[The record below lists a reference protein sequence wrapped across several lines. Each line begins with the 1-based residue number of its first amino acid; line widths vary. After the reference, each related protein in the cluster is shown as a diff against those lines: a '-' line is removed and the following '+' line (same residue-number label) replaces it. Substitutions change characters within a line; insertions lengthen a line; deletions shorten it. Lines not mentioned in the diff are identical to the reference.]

1 MIESEKVP
9 EGFDIDVNGETR
21 AARAGMTVEELLLGH
36 DLDPDVVVV
45 ERNGAILRRGQFADT
60 ALAPGDAIEIVHF
73 VGGG

>member
-1 MIESEKVP
+1 MIERDKVP

-36 DLDPDVVVV
+36 HLDPDVVVV
-45 ERNGAILRRGQFADT
+45 ERNGAILRRSQFGDT